1 MNNKESNSYKLLT
14 YFLIPLLGVL
24 FFKYLSSTPFET
36 SIDIN
41 EEKSYSINTS
51 LSNDNLIKVDFNFDV
66 KPILSDKCYACH
78 GPDDK
83 VRKANLRLDLEKGFY
98 NSLHDDNSK
107 LVIDRKNPNES
118 ELIKRIYHEEA
129 SEVMP
134 PPESNRKLTN
144 NEKEILK
151 KWIEQGAQWQPHWSY
166 TKPILPKIP
175 KTTFSNW
182 CNNEIDF
189 FIARKLETKGLKP
202 SQNEEKE
209 ILIRRLYFDLVGLPP
224 SLENI
229 DDFLN
234 DSSNNAYEKR
244 VDQLLSS
251 KSYGERMAA
260 IWMDLAR
267 YGDSHGY
274 QDDQERIM
282 WPWRDWVIHS
292 FNTNLP
298 YDKFITWQIAGD
310 MLPDATKEQI
320 LASGF
325 NRNHKITQEGGVV
338 PEEYRVE
345 YVADRAIT
353 TSKIMMG
360 LTIECARCH
369 SHKFDPISH
378 EDFFSFYSFFNN
390 VDEDG
395 LIIYGE
401 TAPKPNLTI
410 KKADIKGEL
419 NFVNLPD
426 SINDVTLMVMKE
438 SENLRN
444 TYVLNRGSYDSPT
457 IKVNPGTPQ
466 VVLPFDYKNNPANR
480 IGLSKWF
487 FNDNNPLTS
496 RVAVNRIWQ
505 QFFGVGIVSTPDD
518 FGSQGS
524 KPINPELLDWLAY
537 TYQKEDKWDTKKF
550 IKRIVMSSTYRQSSK
565 IKKESLL
572 IDSDNMYL
580 SHYPRQKLSA
590 EMIRDNALASSGMLV
605 NKIGGPSVK
614 PMQPPGLWDE
624 VTGGGGG
631 SLAFYNPDTGEN
643 LFRRSLY
650 TFWKRTV
657 PPPSMMIFDAPTR
670 DFCVAVRQKTS
681 TPLQALA
688 LMNDPQY
695 LMAAEYLSKKIY
707 EIKNMSKDDKII
719 KLYRTVTGRTPNEL
733 EISKLDSY
741 LNEVK
746 KINEYSDEKA
756 FTSLAV
762 LVYNL
767 DETTQKS

>member
-1 MNNKESNSYKLLT
+1 
-14 YFLIPLLGVL
+14 
-24 FFKYLSSTPFET
+24 
-36 SIDIN
+36 
-41 EEKSYSINTS
+41 
-51 LSNDNLIKVDFNFDV
+51 
-66 KPILSDKCYACH
+66 
-78 GPDDK
+78 
-83 VRKANLRLDLEKGFY
+83 
-98 NSLHDDNSK
+98 
-107 LVIDRKNPNES
+107 
-118 ELIKRIYHEEA
+118 
-129 SEVMP
+129 
-134 PPESNRKLTN
+134 
-144 NEKEILK
+144 
-151 KWIEQGAQWQPHWSY
+151 
-166 TKPILPKIP
+166 
-175 KTTFSNW
+175 
-182 CNNEIDF
+182 
-189 FIARKLETKGLKP
+189 
-202 SQNEEKE
+202 
-209 ILIRRLYFDLVGLPP
+209 
-224 SLENI
+224 
-229 DDFLN
+229 
-234 DSSNNAYEKR
+234 
-244 VDQLLSS
+244 
-251 KSYGERMAA
+251 
-260 IWMDLAR
+260 
-267 YGDSHGY
+267 
-274 QDDQERIM
+274 
-282 WPWRDWVIHS
+282 
-292 FNTNLP
+292 
-298 YDKFITWQIAGD
+298 

-353 TSKIMMG
+353 TSKSMMG

-614 PMQPPGLWDE
+614 PMQPTGLWDE

-707 EIKNMSKDDKII
+707 EIKNMSKDDKIV